1 MSELATMEAAA
12 PAQLFA
18 QPLLGF
24 AGIDNDLADT
34 ALVEWAHWLGGCNR
48 PFGRQS
54 FGLFLN
60 GDLVS
65 VAVSASTV
73 NARCGGYR
81 RSEVVELARLCS
93 HPDHRDLTRPM
104 LRLWRKVAA
113 DLWPHW
119 EVSAYVSYADATRH
133 KGDIYRFDGWS
144 KVADV
149 RGGSKV
155 NHGHRVEVAPKT
167 VWAFELR
174 QPDQSTPHR
183 GGDDG

>member
-1 MSELATMEAAA
+1 MATATLTQPVGAELFS
-12 PAQLFA
+12 L
-18 QPLLGF
+18 PLIGF
-24 AGIDNDLADT
+24 VGIENVLADA
-34 ALVEWAHWLGGCNR
+34 ALVEWGHWLGGCNR

-54 FGLFLN
+54 FGLMLN

-93 HPDHRDLTRPM
+93 HPDHRDLTRPA

-119 EVSAYVSYADATRH
+119 TATAYVSYADATRH
-133 KGDIYRFDGWS
+133 KGDIYRFDGWR

-155 NHGHRVEVAPKT
+155 NHGRRVSVAPKT
-167 VWAFELR
+167 VWAFDLPAAT
-174 QPDQSTPHR
+174 QPDPGTE
-183 GGDDG
+183 G